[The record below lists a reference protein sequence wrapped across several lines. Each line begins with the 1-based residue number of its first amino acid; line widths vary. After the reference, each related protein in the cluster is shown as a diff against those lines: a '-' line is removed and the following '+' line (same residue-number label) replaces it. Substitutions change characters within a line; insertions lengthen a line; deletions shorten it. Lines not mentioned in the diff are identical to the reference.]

1 MRPTQSLVYIA
12 PTTNPDLFMQFRL
25 FVALCCAIA
34 LISCKKTDTAPDLAA
49 RVIGTYTLSSF
60 STTGAQPVAIT
71 DVTSGTAMATRNG
84 NALTNVVFTT
94 NFVGK
99 AAGVE
104 AKLSQS
110 QPIELTQSG
119 SNIDLYSGTTKV
131 GTFSNN
137 VITVSNYSVSGF
149 TVNFTVKKQ

>member
-1 MRPTQSLVYIA
+1 MQLRLLLILLCGLALV
-12 PTTNPDLFMQFRL
+12 
-25 FVALCCAIA
+25 
-34 LISCKKTDTAPDLAA
+34 SCKKADTAPDLAA
-49 RVIGTYTLSSF
+49 TVVGTYTLSSF
-60 STTGAQPVAIT
+60 STTGTQPIAIT
-71 DVTSGTAMATRNG
+71 DVTSGTAVATRNG
-84 NALTNVVFTT
+84 NALTNVVFAI

-131 GTFSNN
+131 GTYSNK
-137 VITVSNYSVSGF
+137 VITVSNYNVSGF
-149 TVNFTVKKQ
+149 TVNFTATKP